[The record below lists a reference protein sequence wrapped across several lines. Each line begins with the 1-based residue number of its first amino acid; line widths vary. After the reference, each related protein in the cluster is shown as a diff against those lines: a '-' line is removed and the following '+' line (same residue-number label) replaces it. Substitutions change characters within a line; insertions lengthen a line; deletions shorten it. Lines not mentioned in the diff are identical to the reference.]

1 MASLIRGDLLTV
13 TMLYFLF
20 FGKMGTAL
28 KSGLPTMFHPHFF
41 KNVQRFQNTKLSTM
55 GQMKDLEQLLLFGNP
70 DITKAEID
78 KLKKI
83 LPKCSIEND
92 AEK

>member
-1 MASLIRGDLLTV
+1 MKKLKYLGLSNNQITSLSQL
-13 TMLYFLF
+13 
-20 FGKMGTAL
+20 
-28 KSGLPTMFHPHFF
+28 
-41 KNVQRFQNTKLSTM
+41 